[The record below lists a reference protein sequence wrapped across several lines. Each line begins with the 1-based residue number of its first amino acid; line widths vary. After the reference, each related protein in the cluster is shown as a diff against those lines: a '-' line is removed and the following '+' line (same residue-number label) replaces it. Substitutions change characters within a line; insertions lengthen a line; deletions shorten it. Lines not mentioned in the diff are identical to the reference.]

1 MKKTLVLAGPKPKK
15 VELALTGTTI
25 STTTWN
31 AKGTPKTTSKAV
43 ASPELAAREFEKA
56 VRKKLRDDYV
66 ALGVPEPGAI
76 ILEAFASGGGG
87 GAILDLSRDGKLVV
101 TASMTKESSFGI
113 KIELVEVATGS
124 RTIVVEEPPGV
135 RQNFLHSVMF
145 DRDGKGLY
153 FVLCDVT
160 EYVDIA
166 TKQRTRITNEARL
179 NSFVVKPSFDAERRR
194 LLVIDGYVV
203 RVIDDRRET
212 LCEIDTIHAT
222 TECRGAAISPSG
234 RYLAL
239 YIASRGVT
247 YNHED
252 ARSDTTNLVNIY
264 DVETGSLWETVTVD
278 KKISALGLSPD
289 EKELVVSWYY
299 ADGPAGLTI
308 PSGEEIWSAGDVNRD
323 WAFSPDGTLLAL
335 SGERQPRVL
344 TFPGREPAV
353 ELEPITEFGRCDRV
367 VISADGTRLATWHGG
382 TAYVMS
388 LSI

>member
-15 VELALTGTTI
+15 VELALTGETI
-25 STTTWN
+25 STITWN
-31 AKGTPKTTSKAV
+31 AKGAAKTTSKTL
-43 ASPELAAREFEKA
+43 ASPQLAAREFEKA

-66 ALGVPEPGAI
+66 VLGVPNPGAI
-76 ILEAFASGGGG
+76 ILEAFAAGGGG
-87 GAILDLSRDGKLVV
+87 GAILDLSRDGRFIV
-101 TASMTKESSFGI
+101 TASMTKEASFGI
-113 KIELVEVATGS
+113 KIELVEVATGL
-124 RTIVVEEPPGV
+124 RTIIVEEPSGI
-135 RQNFLHSVMF
+135 RQNFLHAVMF

-166 TKQRTRITNEARL
+166 TKQRTRITKAAKID
-179 NSFVVKPSFDAERRR
+179 SYVVQPSFDAERRR

-203 RVIDDRRET
+203 RVLDEKRET
-212 LCEIDTIHAT
+212 LCEIDTTHAS

-264 DVETGSLWETVTVD
+264 DVETGSLWETITVD
-278 KKISALGLSPD
+278 RKISALGLSPD

-308 PSGEEIWSAGDVNRD
+308 PSGEETWSAGDTNRD

-353 ELEPITEFGRCDRV
+353 ELSAITDFGRCERV
-367 VISADGTRLATWHGG
+367 VISADGKRLAAWQGG

-388 LSI
+388 VFI